1 MKGFYLFLNSN
12 LYQNDNISDENTHID
27 FFTST
32 YSHSYWFFLYLIHTA
47 VVLARALDQIVGA
60 AMQIQATSK
69 KNKKQKTM
77 PTIHN
82 RYEFIKQAP
91 KINCF
96 PLQDCRSD
104 PAEDQSRMR
113 ADVNLLHKTLTSKW
127 NPEPISFQQS
137 VTTPSTYHVTRHFS
151 WKDTSV
157 CVSVLLFVFFFAPSP
172 LNVSQI
178 MSSKDARTQS
188 DSFISD
194 VVSRF
199 WDTSCRFMT
208 PAWHLALKQGK
219 NDFMDTVE
227 YKTVRQPDIHQGLYV
242 RKGDDWK

>member
-1 MKGFYLFLNSN
+1 
-12 LYQNDNISDENTHID
+12 
-27 FFTST
+27 
-32 YSHSYWFFLYLIHTA
+32 
-47 VVLARALDQIVGA
+47 
-60 AMQIQATSK
+60 MQIQATSK

-113 ADVNLLHKTLTSKW
+113 ADVSLLHKTLTSKW

-157 CVSVLLFVFFFAPSP
+157 CVSVLLFVFFSFPQCSLP
-172 LNVSQI
+172 PQCLSDYVLKRCKDSEWQFYLRCCLQI
-178 MSSKDARTQS
+178 LGHFLQIYDARMAPGTKTGEKWLYGHGGVQ
-188 DSFISD
+188 DS
-194 VVSRF
+194 
-199 WDTSCRFMT
+199 
-208 PAWHLALKQGK
+208 
-219 NDFMDTVE
+219 
-227 YKTVRQPDIHQGLYV
+227 
-242 RKGDDWK
+242 

>member
-1 MKGFYLFLNSN
+1 M
-12 LYQNDNISDENTHID
+12 
-27 FFTST
+27 
-32 YSHSYWFFLYLIHTA
+32 
-47 VVLARALDQIVGA
+47 VLARALDQIVGA

-157 CVSVLLFVFFFAPSP
+157 CVSVLLFVFFLLPPPS
-172 LNVSQI
+172 
-178 MSSKDARTQS
+178 MSLRLCPQK
-188 DSFISD
+188 
-194 VVSRF
+194 
-199 WDTSCRFMT
+199 M
-208 PAWHLALKQGK
+208 
-219 NDFMDTVE
+219 
-227 YKTVRQPDIHQGLYV
+227 QGLRV
-242 RKGDDWK
+242 TVLSPMLSPDSGTLPADLWRPHGTWH